1 MKRFGRLKASIAS
14 SASDFLIP
22 IATKTVSLQKE
33 VEVRNKVNEAG
44 NTLLFALRRLLGL
57 FRDKPVVVGGKLS
70 NEFNEAY
77 QRVVEQLNLG
87 CNVTLQIHPESLDV
101 ELVSTYCDCD
111 DQRDVSLWF
120 PLCRLYWNG
129 NFAHMAHSGDPFK
142 TDYDAETMERSMC
155 DFVRARRTVK
165 QLNRDVWQFKDYIS
179 DRFGF

>member
-1 MKRFGRLKASIAS
+1 M
-14 SASDFLIP
+14 
-22 IATKTVSLQKE
+22 SLQKE
-33 VEVRNKVNEAG
+33 VEVRNMVNGAG
-44 NTLLFALRRLLGL
+44 NTLLFALRRLLEL
-57 FRDKPVVVGGKLS
+57 FRDRPVIVDGQLS
-70 NEFNEAY
+70 KEFNEAY
-77 QRVVEQLNLG
+77 WSLIKSLDLG
-87 CNVTLQIHPESLDV
+87 CNVTLQIHQESLDV

-111 DQRDVSLWF
+111 DQRDVTLWF

-142 TDYDAETMERSMC
+142 IDYDAETMEHSMC